1 MVVVVK
7 DIILKLLSILH
18 TRIAIGIS
26 TPTEDIIFT
35 ILWQNIRIEGI

>member
-1 MVVVVK
+1 MK

-18 TRIAIGIS
+18 TTIAMGIS
-26 TPTEDIIFT
+26 TPTEDMVFA